1 MHQRHRHRA
10 ERAQRRDGFG
20 GPPWAPGGFGGPG
33 FGGPGFGGP
42 GFGRGHHGRGRGRR
56 TKRGNVRAA
65 ILALLAERPMH
76 GYEMIQEIEAR
87 TEGVWRPSPGSV
99 YPTLQLLEDES
110 LVTSEEQGGKRLF
123 KLTETGRAEAELQ
136 TVAPWD
142 EVTEEAGENALH
154 AREAIGQLIMA
165 LRQVMMAGTEE
176 QKTKALEII
185 TDARKRLYGVLADD
199 GE

>member
-1 MHQRHRHRA
+1 
-10 ERAQRRDGFG
+10 
-20 GPPWAPGGFGGPG
+20 
-33 FGGPGFGGP
+33 
-42 GFGRGHHGRGRGRR
+42 
-56 TKRGNVRAA
+56 
-65 ILALLAERPMH
+65 
-76 GYEMIQEIEAR
+76 
-87 TEGVWRPSPGSV
+87 
-99 YPTLQLLEDES
+99 
-110 LVTSEEQGGKRLF
+110 
-123 KLTETGRAEAELQ
+123 LQ

-142 EVTEEAGENALH
+142 EVTEEAGENAMH